1 MGLKGAAV
9 QEITGRIWVFG
20 DNIDTDVITPG
31 AYVDAPLEEMTMHVL
46 ESVCPD
52 FPSRFEKGDII
63 VAGTNFGCGFHGRP
77 PRGIEALGVGVNHR
91 RIFCP
96 HLLRNAVA
104 LGIPV
109 LQVDALLWASPRRV
123 IRVNI
128 EEALVMNLTTGETID
143 GTPLYGISWISS
155 GRRHHSFDEGHC
167 REKEKTIITR
177 SIQGFMPITSFL
189 P

>member
-63 VAGTNFGCGFHGRP
+63 VAGTNFGCGSSRETAP
-77 PRGIEALGVGVNHR
+77 EALKAMGVGVIIAGSFA
-91 RIFCP
+91 RIFF
-96 HLLRNAVA
+96 RNAVA
-104 LGIPV
+104 LGIPI
-109 LQVDALLWASPRRV
+109 LQVERSPLGFTQGDV

-143 GTPLYGISWISS
+143 GTPLYGDILDILRA
-155 GRRHHSFDEGHC
+155 GGIIPLMKDIV
-167 REKEKTIITR
+167 EKRKR
-177 SIQGFMPITSFL
+177 P
-189 P
+189 